1 MIEEEEYKF
10 IQEYSKKPAHGRNE
24 IIINQASQCVRTF
37 LGIPQKISTDDTV
50 QFTLTLLYDLLMEN
64 RERVAIFHKFAE
76 DSGVPVY
83 QPLMNLLQRPS
94 PFTAC
99 VASHIIA
106 VLVSTSPQ
114 RMANDDLKHYLHF
127 IRDQLKNPNGEYLH
141 SAIASLQLLLRVDHY
156 RVAFLENHCVE
167 GLVQLLG
174 TLNLN
179 FQLQYQ
185 LIFCVW
191 LLAFNVQIATALN
204 KYGIIVMLAD
214 ILRKSIKI
222 KVQRITV
229 AALRNLAE
237 KPENAAE
244 NCQMMIQQRVPQV
257 LRVLIG
263 RNWEDEDVE
272 ADMEFLQET
281 LNNSLQDLSSID
293 EYVAEVRCGRLE
305 WSPAHKSEKFWRDN
319 VMKFNERN
327 HELLSHL
334 GQLLNESQAPVT
346 LAIAAH
352 DVGQYVRFYPRGKE

>member
-1 MIEEEEYKF
+1 
-10 IQEYSKKPAHGRNE
+10 
-24 IIINQASQCVRTF
+24 
-37 LGIPQKISTDDTV
+37 
-50 QFTLTLLYDLLMEN
+50 
-64 RERVAIFHKFAE
+64 
-76 DSGVPVY
+76 
-83 QPLMNLLQRPS
+83 
-94 PFTAC
+94 
-99 VASHIIA
+99 
-106 VLVSTSPQ
+106 
-114 RMANDDLKHYLHF
+114 
-127 IRDQLKNPNGEYLH
+127 
-141 SAIASLQLLLRVDHY
+141 
-156 RVAFLENHCVE
+156 
-167 GLVQLLG
+167 
-174 TLNLN
+174 
-179 FQLQYQ
+179 
-185 LIFCVW
+185 
-191 LLAFNVQIATALN
+191 
-204 KYGIIVMLAD
+204 MLAD